1 MFLIRRLE
9 VENFKS
15 HRNSKVHLSRGI
27 NLIVGRNGAGK
38 TSLLEAILVAL
49 YWPEQSIINQY
60 TKNYLTRE
68 NTPGY
73 RIKLE
78 FELNGRTYE
87 IFRDSA
93 RGYCYLKENGKLLA
107 SYDRDSK
114 IARWVRSWLGP
125 PQIFMNAAFIRQGE
139 IDEIL
144 KDDDSREKILRK
156 ITGIEDIEL
165 AIKNLS
171 EVIKCFN
178 SERESLERMIS
189 MSADSEERLR
199 SVKDD
204 IKKLEMQ
211 ISEKESSL
219 ENAKRLLSHVE
230 ERLKYFDE
238 LHKEICEMEGKKI
251 EVEKEKDKTSEIIK
265 TMENSLEAIDK
276 EISSLTMKL
285 SRRSSLKEEIDR
297 YIKLKEIYSKV
308 FPEISQLNVKI
319 AELTSQKNVLSKKI
333 SEVEE
338 VEKELEKCRK
348 NLELLED
355 ELKNLKEKE
364 DFWKDIEIKLEKKRE
379 CESILAQKNLR
390 IEDVNKL
397 YDGLVQAKIEKENIL
412 KEISKFEGKKE
423 RLLERKKNL
432 LEAIE
437 KLKQAK
443 ERCPVC
449 ESKLTK
455 ERKERLLKN
464 YEEDIAKIE
473 EEAKQINSDI
483 LSLKNS
489 LKSLEL
495 LIKKDSEIIMLKNHI
510 ETLNS
515 VESFLKGIDLNEIE
529 REKNKAEKIKEE
541 YTKLEGRIAK
551 LEEIVRC
558 QNKDDLLEKISKI
571 NEKINSLLA
580 RKENLDNLLKQKG
593 FETIDDLKSE
603 LEKLE
608 PLYEEWLKLK
618 DVENELEKKK
628 DAKRNIEKKIS
639 DLRDDLKRLSDTLKN
654 LENKLNGLYEKYDK
668 DKHESLQ
675 KDYVEQSKSVERIR
689 AELEGLKKTLKL
701 LKQEHES
708 LEKQIEKVKKF
719 RRTVK
724 TINTE
729 ILPFLEKFKI
739 KLKECKSK
747 VSEYALKTVEFVAS
761 KIFEELTD
769 GKYTGIRIKSVENKK
784 GTKVKIFVLYQGNEH
799 EISFLSGGETIAL
812 GIAFRLALSL
822 YVAGSL
828 PILIL
833 DEPTPFLDEE
843 RRRKLIEIMNNYFRR
858 IPQVIVVSHDE
869 ELKDAADKIIRVSL
883 QGSSSEV
890 LEE

>member
-515 VESFLKGIDLNEIE
+515 VESFLKGIDLDEIE

-618 DVENELEKKK
+618 DVENELEKRE

-784 GTKVKIFVLYQGNEH
+784 GTKIKIFVLYQGNEH